1 MTNEDPSLQYKG
13 VGEGGKVGLS
23 KEIGKKKERI
33 DMLCLQETK
42 KEQLDKVV
50 CQALWGDWDVSWEL
64 QPTCN
69 SA

>member
-42 KEQLDKVV
+42 KNYIGRHYCLLHLFHRSCILPLFLEYF
-50 CQALWGDWDVSWEL
+50 LW
-64 QPTCN
+64 
-69 SA
+69 